1 MALTKR
7 KPEHGLIDFETIF
20 NNVTDLIFLLR
31 IESESLYIFETVNR
45 SYLKVSNFK
54 PNQIIGKSLDEVLPE
69 KTFKKVNRI
78 YKKIIK
84 TKKPFKAEEV
94 WTEYPKDPIIVDTNY
109 LPIISRSGKVT
120 HILGSSRDITDRKK
134 KEKQLLDIEITYKDL
149 FDTVTEA
156 IYLLDKEMK
165 FIDVNEGAVKMYGYR
180 RKEFKGKT
188 PEFLSAPGM
197 NDLEETAKMVET
209 AFSGK
214 TQKFKWWGIRKN
226 GQIFPK
232 EVILNKGMY
241 MGEEVII
248 ITARDITENV
258 NSERILKEYAEELQ
272 ALNASKDKFF
282 SIIAHDLRSPFN
294 GLLGFS
300 KVLYEEYHDLSEEEK
315 NEYIGYVY
323 NSSKNIFKLI
333 ENLLQWS
340 RMQTGRLEF
349 QPKKLDLH
357 DEVYKVINLFTN
369 TAIEKKIAIINAV
382 PLKTIVSADQ
392 NIITSILQNLVS
404 NSLKFSGAGG
414 RITVKIRTTDD
425 GFNEI
430 SVSDNGTGIS
440 DENIAKI
447 FKIDEHLSTIGT
459 ANEEGSGLGLILCK
473 EMVERINGYIKIDS
487 KKGEGTK
494 VTFAI
499 PIQQ

>member
-1 MALTKR
+1 MAMTKV
-7 KPEHGLIDFETIF
+7 KPGHGLIDFETIF

-31 IESESLYIFETVNR
+31 IESDSRYIFETVNR
-45 SYLKVSNFK
+45 SYLNVSNFK
-54 PNQIIGKSLDEVLPE
+54 QNQIIGKSLDEVLPE
-69 KTFKKVNRI
+69 NTFRKVNLI

-84 TKKPFKAEEV
+84 TKKPYKAEEI

-165 FIDVNEGAVKMYGYR
+165 FIDVNEGAVKMYGYK

-197 NDLEETAKMVET
+197 NDLNETIKMVET
-209 AFSGK
+209 AFGGK
-214 TQKFKWWGIRKN
+214 TQKFKWWGMRKN
-226 GQIFPK
+226 KEIFPK

-241 MGEEVII
+241 MGKEVII

-258 NSERILKEYAEELQ
+258 NSERRQKAYAEELQ

-300 KVLYEEYHDLSEEEK
+300 KVLYDEYQDLSEEEK
-315 NEYIGYVY
+315 IEYIGYVY

-340 RMQTGRLEF
+340 RIQTGRLEF
-349 QPKKLDLH
+349 QPRKLDLQE
-357 DEVYKVINLFTN
+357 EVNKVINLFTS
-369 TAIEKKIAIINAV
+369 AAVEKKIAIINAV
-382 PLKTIVSADQ
+382 PLKTIISADQ
-392 NIITSILQNLVS
+392 NMITSILQNLIS
-404 NSLKFSGAGG
+404 NSLKFSKADG
-414 RITVKIRTTDD
+414 RIVIKTKNTQD
-425 GFNEI
+425 GYSEI
-430 SVSDNGTGIS
+430 TVSDTGEGIS
-440 DENIAKI
+440 KENVKKI

-499 PIQQ
+499 PIQ